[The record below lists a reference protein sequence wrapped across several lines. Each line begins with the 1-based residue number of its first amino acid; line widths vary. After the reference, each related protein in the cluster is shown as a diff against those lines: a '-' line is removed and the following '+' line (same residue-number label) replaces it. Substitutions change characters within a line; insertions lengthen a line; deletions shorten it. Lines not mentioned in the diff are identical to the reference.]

1 MPICAAVDGTVTGAT
16 PTGCGGNMVV
26 SLHDKGPQTR
36 SFHVV
41 RYAEGLHAGQHV
53 GEGQTV
59 SCVGVTGT
67 CTTGPHLHYESIV
80 NGEHVDPLSIPV
92 DNSGEV
98 LSGSELLAF
107 EALRDRV
114 DVGRALQQH

>member
-1 MPICAAVDGTVTGAT
+1 MLLESFPSDPSQGGSDCATDAAAERRRALRKSVLLSATIYPIDVFLDA
-16 PTGCGGNMVV
+16 
-26 SLHDKGPQTR
+26 R
-36 SFHVV
+36 I
-41 RYAEGLHAGQHV
+41 
-53 GEGQTV
+53 
-59 SCVGVTGT
+59 TGT
-67 CTTGPHLHYESIV
+67 CTTGPHLHYESLV